1 MDALSDVVRL
11 EDPAFYLED
20 PYPVLQRLRRED
32 PVFHYEPLDM
42 WVMSKY
48 EDIRHVGRTPQ
59 IFSNHDGIH
68 WSDFQFG
75 SVTKAFFRPDA
86 ENIALLGPPRHNE
99 IRKIIGGTF
108 SLGAVRMREQ
118 IRKMCRDLLDPI
130 EIGQTVNWS
139 RQVAEPLPLLVVAI
153 LIGFPVEEYE
163 TLKYYSDELIKI
175 GLALSREEIDEVVEN
190 LEPMYRYF
198 EYLLNERDRNP
209 AEDLTTTLQQARKA
223 GRISAETAHML
234 LAGMLVAG
242 NETTRNTINGAII
255 LLSQHPDQFRL
266 MIQQPQLVKNATEE
280 FLRYVSPVRGF
291 GRTVVQETEIKGK
304 RLQVGQRVFNFFMSG
319 NRDEEVFEDPEIFDV
334 AKARDRAN
342 VAFGFGQHTCIG
354 AALARMEINVLF
366 EELVSRLS
374 EVALQGTPFRDKVL
388 QYNMWDNVQTVFN

>member
-1 MDALSDVVRL
+1 
-11 EDPAFYLED
+11 
-20 PYPVLQRLRRED
+20 
-32 PVFHYEPLDM
+32 
-42 WVMSKY
+42 
-48 EDIRHVGRTPQ
+48 
-59 IFSNHDGIH
+59 
-68 WSDFQFG
+68 
-75 SVTKAFFRPDA
+75 
-86 ENIALLGPPRHNE
+86 
-99 IRKIIGGTF
+99 
-108 SLGAVRMREQ
+108 
-118 IRKMCRDLLDPI
+118 
-130 EIGQTVNWS
+130 
-139 RQVAEPLPLLVVAI
+139 VVAI

-163 TLKYYSDELIKI
+163 TLKFYSDELIKI

-223 GRISAETAHML
+223 GQISTQTAHML

-266 MIQQPQLVKNATEE
+266 MIQQPHLVKNATEE

-334 AKARDRAN
+334 AKPRDRAN

-354 AALARMEINVLF
+354 AALARMEINMLF
-366 EELVSRLS
+366 EELVNRFS